1 MSDGVS
7 ARPHC
12 TLTVVVGDEHGL
24 LKHIHVPNVVIIL
37 RKSLRV
43 FSDLEI
49 VMCPYILSYNY

>member
-24 LKHIHVPNVVIIL
+24 LKHIHVPNVVIIKK
-37 RKSLRV
+37 KS
-43 FSDLEI
+43 SD
-49 VMCPYILSYNY
+49 ILSYNY